1 MRPEDF
7 DYELPPSLIAQEP
20 APRRDA
26 SRLMIVDGATG
37 AVAHHR
43 FIDLPSLLSAGDL
56 IVINDTRVRPAR
68 LHGRRGALGA
78 TGAGGRVEALLVERI
93 GGTPDRQVWRAM
105 LKGGRHGDLLSF
117 GPHLTATVTSREAEM
132 ATLELTA
139 DPEAGPLDALLA
151 RAGRMPLPPYIRR
164 EPDDPREAMD
174 RERYQT
180 IFASADG
187 AVAAPTAS
195 LHFTPEVM
203 ESLRRA
209 GVETASLTL
218 HVGPGTFQ
226 PVRCERVEDH
236 TLLPE
241 RCLVPQAAVEAVTR
255 ARARKGRVVAAGTT
269 VTRALESRARD
280 DRGITAGDGACDLFI
295 LPGHRFRV
303 VDRMLTNF
311 HLPQSTLLMLV
322 SAFAGWETI
331 RAAYEEAI
339 RERYRFH
346 SYGDAMLISPRAAGA

>member
-7 DYELPPSLIAQEP
+7 DYALPAALVAQEP

-26 SRLMIVDGATG
+26 SRLMTVDGATG
-37 AVAHHR
+37 AIAHHR
-43 FIDLPSLLSAGDL
+43 FTDLPTLLRAGDL
-56 IVINDTRVRPAR
+56 IVLNDTRVRPAR
-68 LHGRRGALGA
+68 LHGRRGAAGS
-78 TGAGGRVEALLVERI
+78 GGRVEALLIERI
-93 GGTPDRQVWRAM
+93 GGTPERPVWRAM
-105 LKGGRHGDLLSF
+105 LKGGREGDVLSF
-117 GPHLTATVTSREAEM
+117 GPHLSAVVTSRADEI
-132 ATLELTA
+132 ATLELSA
-139 DPEAGPLDALLA
+139 AAGGGPLDDLLA
-151 RAGRMPLPPYIRR
+151 RQGRMPLPPYIRR
-164 EPDDPREAMD
+164 EPDDPRETMD

-180 IFASADG
+180 IFASVDG

-203 ESLRRA
+203 ESIGRA
-209 GVETASLTL
+209 GIATASLTL

-226 PVRCERVEDH
+226 PVRSARVEDH

-241 RCLVPQAAVEAVTR
+241 RCIVPPAAAGAVAL
-255 ARARKGRVVAAGTT
+255 ARARRGRVVAAGTT

-280 DRGITAGDGACDLFI
+280 DGGVAAGESACDLFI

-303 VDRMLTNF
+303 VDRLLTNL
-311 HLPQSTLLMLV
+311 HLPRSTLLMLV

-339 RERYRFH
+339 REGYRFH
-346 SYGDAMLISPRAAGA
+346 SYGDAMLIAPRLEGA

>member
-7 DYELPPSLIAQEP
+7 DYELPASLIAQEP
-20 APRRDA
+20 AARRDA
-26 SRLMIVDGATG
+26 SRLMTVDATG
-37 AVAHHR
+37 AIGHHR
-43 FIDLPSLLSAGDL
+43 FTDLSSLLRSGDL

-68 LHGRRGALGA
+68 LYGRRGAA
-78 TGAGGRVEALLVERI
+78 GAGGRVEALLIERI
-93 GGTPDRQVWRAM
+93 GGTPERQVWRAM
-105 LKGGRHGDLLSF
+105 LKGGRDGDFLAF
-117 GPHLTATVTSREAEM
+117 GPHLSAAVRSREDEM
-132 ATLELTA
+132 ATLELSA
-139 DPEAGPLDALLA
+139 NPGAGPLDALLA
-151 RAGRMPLPPYIRR
+151 REGRMPLPPYIRR
-164 EPDDPREAMD
+164 GPDDPRETMD

-203 ESLRRA
+203 ASIRNA
-209 GVETASLTL
+209 GIETASLTL

-226 PVRCERVEDH
+226 PVRCARVEDH

-241 RCLVPQAAVEAVTR
+241 RCIVPPAAAEAV
-255 ARARKGRVVAAGTT
+255 ARARRRRGSVIAAGTT

-280 DRGITAGDGACDLFI
+280 DRGIAAGDGACDLFI
-295 LPGHRFRV
+295 LPGHRFHV
-303 VDRMLTNF
+303 VDRLLTNF
-311 HLPQSTLLMLV
+311 HLPRSTLLMLV

-339 RERYRFH
+339 REGYRFH
-346 SYGDAMLISPRAAGA
+346 SYGDAMLISPRAGGA